1 MSEARPVGAND
12 PAGPAGLAARL
23 RDAEAARERLELDR
37 SSVLDALAD
46 GVLTVGPEGEV
57 TSLNPAGAAILG
69 LSREAAVG
77 ASLRELLVEEEG
89 ADDFLDAVL
98 APLAGEHGG
107 RRVVDYRRGDGQ
119 AKRLSVSGTAFRP
132 RLGPQAGRVGVTVAF
147 TDVTEMERLAT
158 TEAEMASR
166 LAAQHAQL
174 QDAFRRLERQAEE
187 VRVSARRVQLIRLAA
202 TMGAVALFLGL
213 IAWAVL
219 PLLPF
224 SAPTPAAAAPG
235 AASVVA
241 TPRPIGS
248 RIAVVG
254 SIEPGAQVN
263 VVAPFDGN
271 VRERMFR
278 YGGTVS
284 RGEPL
289 LRIDTAEV
297 EKALREARAAEIR
310 ARQRVLELRGWANG
324 VEVSRARRG
333 VAAAELEV
341 ADLRARLGQ
350 ARMLL
355 ARGIIA
361 AEEARGLEQRLRSQ
375 DIQLAA
381 ARQDLEA
388 ALARGDAETVRIA
401 ELELAGAEARLRELE
416 TDLSSAVVHAPVSG
430 VVLLPPQQEGGG
442 AGGGG
447 GRRGEMVE
455 VGTRLSRGQAAV
467 TIGDLEF
474 FRIRAAVDE
483 IDLAR
488 VRPGLPVRVTGDGF
502 EGITLSGRVV
512 AVAGQASQEGG
523 FGRPGLPTFPVT
535 VEVVELTPEQRA
547 RLAVGMSANLSI
559 VVYENPAAI
568 VLPPS
573 AIRLEEGAPA
583 VRLRDGGGRVRTVPV
598 TLGITT
604 PDGVEVRG
612 GLSPGDVVVME

>member
-12 PAGPAGLAARL
+12 AAGPAGLAARL
-23 RDAEAARERLELDR
+23 REAEAARERLELDR

-57 TSLNPAGAAILG
+57 TSLNPAGAVMLG
-69 LSREAAVG
+69 LSREEAVG
-77 ASLRELLVEEEG
+77 ASLRELLIEEEG

-98 APLAGEHGG
+98 APLSGESGG
-107 RRVVDYRRGDGQ
+107 RRVVDYRRGDGA
-119 AKRLSVSGTAFRP
+119 AKRLSVSSTAFRP

-147 TDVTEMERLAT
+147 TDVTEMERLAAA
-158 TEAEMASR
+158 EAEMASR

-187 VRVSARRVQLIRLAA
+187 VRGSARRIQLIRLGA
-202 TMGAVALFLGL
+202 TAGAVVLFLGL
-213 IAWAVL
+213 IGWAVL

-224 SAPTPAAAAPG
+224 SAPAPAAAAAG
-235 AASVVA
+235 AATIVA

-278 YGGTVS
+278 YGGAVT

-289 LRIDTAEV
+289 LRLDTAEV

-355 ARGIIA
+355 GRGIIA

-375 DIQLAA
+375 EIQLAA

-388 ALARGDAETVRIA
+388 ALARGDAETVRVA

-442 AGGGG
+442 PAGG

-535 VEVVELTPEQRA
+535 VEVMDLTPEQRA

-568 VLPPS
+568 ILPPS
-573 AIRLEEGAPA
+573 AIRLEDGAPA
-583 VRLRDGGGRVRTVPV
+583 VRLRDGGRIRTVPV

-604 PDGVEVRG
+604 PDGVEVRT
-612 GLSPGDVVVME
+612 GLSPGDVVAME